1 VAEGDLTVR
10 IALCNEV
17 LQPIPFAQQCAWAAA
32 VGYDGLEVA
41 PFTLSDEPHRM
52 IAQERAA
59 IRRAAVDAGITI
71 TGLHWL
77 LLTPKGLSITSPDE
91 AVRTRTVEVMRRLV
105 DFCADVGGKVLV
117 HGSPGQ
123 RVIPAGETLE
133 TAIARARDAFARVAD
148 DAQRAGVVYCI
159 EPLATTETP
168 VINTIAE
175 AAAIVDSIGSPGLR
189 TMVDCSAAGRMEQEA
204 LAAVIDRWL
213 PTGRIAHVQVND
225 PNRRG
230 PGEGELEFA
239 PILAALKRNGYE
251 GVVAVEPFKY
261 VPDGQACAARAI
273 GYLRGILETLE
284 GR

>member
-1 VAEGDLTVR
+1 MR

-17 LQPIPFAQQCAWAAA
+17 LQPMPFAQQCAWAAA

-41 PFTLSDEPHRM
+41 PFTLSDEPHMM

-59 IRRAAVDAGITI
+59 IRRAAADAGIAI

-77 LLTPKGLSITSPDE
+77 LLTPKGLSITSPDD
-91 AVRTRTVEVMRRLV
+91 AVRARSVEVMRRLV
-105 DFCADVGGKVLV
+105 DFCAEVGGKVLV

-123 RVIPAGETLE
+123 RAIPAGETRE

-175 AAAIVDSIGSPGLR
+175 AAAIVDAVGSPGLR
-189 TMVDCSAAGRMEQEA
+189 TMIDCAAAGRMEQA
-204 LAAVIDRWL
+204 PLAAVLDRWL

-230 PGEGELEFA
+230 PGEGELQFA

-273 GYLRGILETLE
+273 GYLRGILETLAAA
-284 GR
+284 G

>member
-1 VAEGDLTVR
+1 M
-10 IALCNEV
+10 
-17 LQPIPFAQQCAWAAA
+17 
-32 VGYDGLEVA
+32 
-41 PFTLSDEPHRM
+41 RM
-52 IAQERAA
+52 KW
-59 IRRAAVDAGITI
+59 IRRAAADTGIAI

-77 LLTPKGLSITSPDE
+77 LLTPKGLSITSPDD
-91 AVRTRTVEVMRRLV
+91 AVRARTVEVMRRLV

-123 RVIPAGETLE
+123 RAIPAGETRE

-175 AAAIVDSIGSPGLR
+175 AAAIVDAVGSPGLR
-189 TMVDCSAAGRMEQEA
+189 TMIDCAAAGRMEQA
-204 LAAVIDRWL
+204 PLAAVIDRWL

-230 PGEGELEFA
+230 PGEGELQFA

-273 GYLRGILETLE
+273 GYLRGIREALEA
-284 GR
+284 RP

>member
-1 VAEGDLTVR
+1 MK

-17 LQPIPFAQQCAWAAA
+17 LQPMPFAKQCEWAAA

-41 PFTLSDEPHRM
+41 PFTLSDEPHLM

-59 IRRAAVDAGITI
+59 IRRAAADAGIAI

-77 LLTPKGLSITSPDE
+77 LLTPKGLSITSPDDS
-91 AVRTRTVEVMRRLV
+91 VRARTVEIMRRLI
-105 DFCADVGGKVLV
+105 DFCADVGGTVVV

-123 RVIPAGETLE
+123 RAIAAGETHA
-133 TAIARARDAFARVAD
+133 TAMARARDSFGRVAEH
-148 DAQRAGVVYCI
+148 AQRAGVVYCI
-159 EPLATTETP
+159 EPLGATETP
-168 VINTIAE
+168 IINTLAE
-175 AAAIVDSIGSPGLR
+175 AAAIVDAIGSPALR
-189 TMVDCSAAGRMEQEA
+189 TMIDTSAAGRMEEA
-204 LAAVIDRWL
+204 PLAAVIDRWL

-230 PGEGELEFA
+230 PGEGEMRFA
-239 PILAALKRNGYE
+239 PIFAALHRNGYD

-273 GYLRGILETLE
+273 GYARGILETLGE
-284 GR
+284 R

>member
-1 VAEGDLTVR
+1 MK

-17 LQPIPFAQQCAWAAA
+17 LQPMPFAQQCAWAAA
-32 VGYDGLEVA
+32 VGYAGLELA

-52 IAQERAA
+52 IPQERAA
-59 IRRAAVDAGITI
+59 IRRAATDAGVAI

-77 LLTPKGLSITSPDE
+77 LLAPKGLSITSSDD
-91 AVRTRTVEVMRRLV
+91 AVRARTVEVMRRLV
-105 DFCADVGGKVLV
+105 ELCADLGGRVLV

-123 RVIPAGETLE
+123 RAIAAGETRE
-133 TAIARARDAFARVAD
+133 TAIARARDAFARVAE
-148 DAQRAGVVYCI
+148 DAQHAGVVYCI

-175 AAAIVDSIGSPGLR
+175 AAVIVDAVGSPGLR
-189 TMVDCSAAGRMEQEA
+189 TMIDCSAAARMEPEP
-204 LAAVIDRWL
+204 LAAVMDRWL

-230 PGEGELEFA
+230 PGEGEVAFA
-239 PILAALKRNGYE
+239 PVLAALKRNGYN

-261 VPDGQACAARAI
+261 VPDGQACAARAL
-273 GYLRGILETLE
+273 GYLKGLLEALE
-284 GR
+284 GAR

>member
-1 VAEGDLTVR
+1 MR

-17 LQPIPFAQQCAWAAA
+17 LQPMPFTQQCAWAAA

-41 PFTLSDEPHRM
+41 PFTLSEEPHRM

-59 IRRAAVDAGITI
+59 MRRAATDAGIAI

-77 LLTPKGLSITSPDE
+77 LLTPKGLSITSPDD
-91 AVRTRTVEVMRRLV
+91 AVRARTVEVMRRLV
-105 DFCADVGGKVLV
+105 DLCADVGGKVLV

-123 RVIPAGETLE
+123 RAIPAGETRE
-133 TAIARARDAFARVAD
+133 TAMARARDAFARVVD
-148 DAQRAGVVYCI
+148 HAQRAGVVYCI
-159 EPLATTETP
+159 EPLATAETP

-175 AAAIVDSIGSPGLR
+175 AAAIVDAVGSPALR
-189 TMVDCSAAGRMEQEA
+189 TMIDCSAAARMEPEP
-204 LAAVIDRWL
+204 LASVVDRWL

-230 PGEGELEFA
+230 PGEGEVAFA
-239 PILAALKRNGYE
+239 PVLAALVRNGYE

-261 VPDGQACAARAI
+261 VPDGQTCAARAI
-273 GYLRGILETLE
+273 GYLRGILEALD
-284 GR
+284 GRRA

>member
-1 VAEGDLTVR
+1 MR

-17 LQPIPFAQQCAWAAA
+17 LQPMPFAQQCAWAAA

-59 IRRAAVDAGITI
+59 IRRAAADAGIAI

-77 LLTPKGLSITSPDE
+77 LLTPKGLSITSPDD
-91 AVRTRTVEVMRRLV
+91 AVRARTVEVMRRLV
-105 DFCADVGGKVLV
+105 DFCADVDGKVLV

-123 RVIPAGETLE
+123 RAIPAGETRE
-133 TAIARARDAFARVAD
+133 TAIARARDSFARVAD

-175 AAAIVDSIGSPGLR
+175 AAAIVDAVGSPGLR
-189 TMVDCSAAGRMEQEA
+189 TMIDCAAAGRMEQA
-204 LAAVIDRWL
+204 PLAAVIDRWL

-230 PGEGELEFA
+230 PGEGELAFA

-273 GYLRGILETLE
+273 GYLRGIREALEA
-284 GR
+284 RP

>member
-1 VAEGDLTVR
+1 MK

-17 LQPIPFAQQCAWAAA
+17 LQPMPFAKQCAWAAA

-41 PFTLSDEPHRM
+41 PFTLSDEPHVM

-59 IRRAAVDAGITI
+59 IRRAAADAGITI

-77 LLTPKGLSITSPDE
+77 LLTPKGLSITSPE
-91 AVRTRTVEVMRRLV
+91 AAVRAHTVEVMRRLI
-105 DFCADVGGKVLV
+105 DFCADVGGTVLV

-123 RVIPAGETLE
+123 RAIAAGEMRE
-133 TAIARARDAFARVAD
+133 TAIARASESFGRVAEH
-148 DAQRAGVVYCI
+148 ARRAGVVYCI
-159 EPLATTETP
+159 EPLGTTETP

-175 AAAIVDSIGSPGLR
+175 AVAIVDAIGSPALR
-189 TMVDCSAAGRMEQEA
+189 TMIDTSAAGRMEQEP

-225 PNRRG
+225 RNRRG
-230 PGEGELEFA
+230 PGEGEDRFA
-239 PILAALKRNGYE
+239 PVFAALKRNRYDGI
-251 GVVAVEPFKY
+251 VAVEPFKY

-273 GYLRGILETLE
+273 GYVRGILESLE
-284 GR
+284 GA

>member
-1 VAEGDLTVR
+1 MR
-10 IALCNEV
+10 FALCNEV
-17 LQPIPFAQQCAWAAA
+17 LQPMPFAQQCAWAAA

-41 PFTLSDEPHRM
+41 PFTLSDEPHLM

-59 IRRAAVDAGITI
+59 IRRAAADAGVAI

-77 LLTPKGLSITSPDE
+77 LLTPKGLSITSPDD
-91 AVRTRTVEVMRRLV
+91 AVRARTVEVMRRLV

-123 RVIPAGETLE
+123 RAIPAGETRE
-133 TAIARARDAFARVAD
+133 IAIVRARDAFARVAE

-175 AAAIVDSIGSPGLR
+175 AAAIVDAIGSPGLR
-189 TMVDCSAAGRMEQEA
+189 TMVDCAAAGRMEPEP
-204 LAAVIDRWL
+204 LAAVLDRWL

-230 PGEGELEFA
+230 PGEGELAFA
-239 PILAALKRNGYE
+239 PILAALKRNGYA

-284 GR
+284 TRS

>member
-1 VAEGDLTVR
+1 MR

-17 LQPIPFAQQCAWAAA
+17 LQPMPFAQQCAWAAA

-59 IRRAAVDAGITI
+59 IRRAAADAGVVI

-77 LLTPKGLSITSPDE
+77 LLTPKGLSITSPDD
-91 AVRTRTVEVMRRLV
+91 AVRARTVEVMRRLV
-105 DFCADVGGKVLV
+105 DFCADVGGQVLV

-123 RVIPAGETLE
+123 RAIPAGETRE
-133 TAIARARDAFARVAD
+133 IAIARARDAFARVAD

-175 AAAIVDSIGSPGLR
+175 AAAIVDAVGSPGLR
-189 TMVDCSAAGRMEQEA
+189 TMIDCSAAGRMEPEP

-230 PGEGELEFA
+230 PGEGELAFA
-239 PILAALKRNGYE
+239 PILATLMRNGYE

-273 GYLRGILETLE
+273 GYLRGILEALE
-284 GR
+284 AA

>member
-1 VAEGDLTVR
+1 
-10 IALCNEV
+10 
-17 LQPIPFAQQCAWAAA
+17 
-32 VGYDGLEVA
+32 
-41 PFTLSDEPHRM
+41 M
-52 IAQERAA
+52 RA
-59 IRRAAVDAGITI
+59 
-71 TGLHWL
+71 
-77 LLTPKGLSITSPDE
+77 
-91 AVRTRTVEVMRRLV
+91 RTVEVMRRLV

-123 RVIPAGETLE
+123 RAIPAGETRE
-133 TAIARARDAFARVAD
+133 TAIARARDSFARIAD

-168 VINTIAE
+168 VLNTIAE
-175 AAAIVDSIGSPGLR
+175 AAAIVDAIGSPGLR
-189 TMVDCSAAGRMEQEA
+189 TMVDCAAAGRMEPEP
-204 LAAVIDRWL
+204 LAAVLDRWL

-230 PGEGELEFA
+230 PGEGELAFA
-239 PILAALKRNGYE
+239 PILAALKRNGYA

-284 GR
+284 TRT

>member
-1 VAEGDLTVR
+1 MR

-17 LQPIPFAQQCAWAAA
+17 LQPMPFAQQCAWAAA

-41 PFTLSDEPHRM
+41 PFTLSDEPHLM

-59 IRRAAVDAGITI
+59 IRRAAADAGVAI

-77 LLTPKGLSITSPDE
+77 LLTPKGLSITSPDD
-91 AVRTRTVEVMRRLV
+91 AVRARTVEVMRRLV

-123 RVIPAGETLE
+123 RAIPAGETRD
-133 TAIARARDAFARVAD
+133 TAIARAHDSFARVAD

-175 AAAIVDSIGSPGLR
+175 AAAIVDAIGSPALR
-189 TMVDCSAAGRMEQEA
+189 TMVDCAAAGRMEEVP

-230 PGEGELEFA
+230 PGEGEMQFA
-239 PILAALKRNGYE
+239 PILAALTRNGYD

-261 VPDGQACAARAI
+261 VPDGQACAARAL

-284 GR
+284 GA

>member
-1 VAEGDLTVR
+1 MR

-17 LQPIPFAQQCAWAAA
+17 LQPMPFVQQCAWAAA
-32 VGYDGLEVA
+32 VGYDGLELA
-41 PFTLSDEPHRM
+41 PFTLSDEPHLM

-59 IRRAAVDAGITI
+59 IRRAAADAGIAI

-77 LLTPKGLSITSPDE
+77 LLTPKGLSITSPDD
-91 AVRTRTVEVMRRLV
+91 AVRARTVEVMRRLV
-105 DFCADVGGKVLV
+105 AFCAEVGGKVLV

-123 RVIPAGETLE
+123 RAIPAGETREIAL
-133 TAIARARDAFARVAD
+133 ARARDAFARVAD
-148 DAQRAGVVYCI
+148 DARRAGVVYCI

-175 AAAIVDSIGSPGLR
+175 AAAIVDAIGNPALR
-189 TMVDCSAAGRMEQEA
+189 TMVDCAAAGRMEPEP
-204 LAAVIDRWL
+204 LSAVIDRWL
-213 PTGRIAHVQVND
+213 PTGRIAHIQVND

-230 PGEGELEFA
+230 PGEGELHFA

-261 VPDGQACAARAI
+261 VPDGQACAARAA
-273 GYLRGILETLE
+273 GYVRGILETLE
-284 GR
+284 RR

>member
-1 VAEGDLTVR
+1 MR

-17 LQPIPFAQQCAWAAA
+17 LQPMPFAQQCVWAAA

-41 PFTLSDEPHRM
+41 PFTLSDESHMM

-59 IRRAAVDAGITI
+59 IRRAAADAGIAI

-77 LLTPKGLSITSPDE
+77 LLTPKGLSITSPDD
-91 AVRTRTVEVMRRLV
+91 AVRARTVEVMRRLV

-123 RVIPAGETLE
+123 RAIPAGETRE

-148 DAQRAGVVYCI
+148 DAQRAGVVSCI
-159 EPLATTETP
+159 EPLATTEAP

-175 AAAIVDSIGSPGLR
+175 AAAIVDAVGSPGLR
-189 TMVDCSAAGRMEQEA
+189 TMVDCSAAARMEQEP

-230 PGEGELEFA
+230 PGEGELRFA
-239 PILAALKRNGYE
+239 PILAALTRNGYE

-261 VPDGQACAARAI
+261 MPDGQACAARAI
-273 GYLRGILETLE
+273 GYLRGIREAIE
-284 GR
+284 VRS